1 MLVTSWTEIMTS
13 YPPFQNIL
21 ILRRP
26 RVASFADIIKIITI
40 FFKTVFKDSKKVKR
54 IWNYVPKSSLYLYFL
69 IYQNL
74 LISSEVIYNC
84 TKFHHCRICM
94 TVFRQRGGGV
104 PFCPT
109 ILGQSRKGPSW
120 IGLGEVT
127 KLELRPPVSVVKFLP
142 IFLSILS
149 RPVALVL
156 HM

>member
-1 MLVTSWTEIMTS
+1 MTS

-40 FFKTVFKDSKKVKR
+40 FFKTIFKDSKKVKR

-94 TVFRQRGGGV
+94 TVFRQRGG
-104 PFCPT
+104 
-109 ILGQSRKGPSW
+109 SRKGPSW

-127 KLELRPPVSVVKFLP
+127 KLELSPPVSVVKFLP

>member
-40 FFKTVFKDSKKVKR
+40 FFKTIFKDSKKVKR

-94 TVFRQRGGGV
+94 TVFRQRGGG
-104 PFCPT
+104 T
-109 ILGQSRKGPSW
+109 
-120 IGLGEVT
+120 
-127 KLELRPPVSVVKFLP
+127 FLP
-142 IFLSILS
+142 HHPWAVPERSILN
-149 RPVALVL
+149 RVRWGNLVRL
-156 HM
+156 